1 MTAERSKTREDLE
14 IWVAYA
20 RGVRPLGQRKALVPS
35 HGGSR
40 MSSALP
46 RPSAAQLQNPR
57 AAPLPPLVIGG
68 QPAGL
73 DHATW
78 QRFRTGRIAPERRL
92 DLHGHTLD
100 RAFHALRAMLASAH
114 AEGVR
119 CVEVITGRGS
129 AEGSGAIRRE
139 LPEWLNRAELR
150 VLVLAAAHPHP
161 ANPGATRLL
170 LRKRLRGHAQ
180 GGTPWCR

>member
-1 MTAERSKTREDLE
+1 MTAERSKTGEDRE
-14 IWVAYA
+14 IWAAYA
-20 RGVRPLGQRKALVPS
+20 RGVRPLAGRKVLAP
-35 HGGSR
+35 HPGRSR
-40 MSSALP
+40 MSAPPP
-46 RPSAAQLQNPR
+46 RAGGVHAESPR

-119 CVEVITGRGS
+119 CVEVITGRGG

-161 ANPGATRLL
+161 ANTGATRLL
-170 LRKRLRGHAQ
+170 LRKRLRATAQ
-180 GGTPWCR
+180 GGTPWRR